1 MSQLSGLMVVDL
13 GAGMAP
19 ALITKF
25 LRELGARVIRVPPQ
39 GGDPFE
45 RLYPAYG
52 TWRRDQLIDQ
62 AAVGDESRIETLLSR
77 ADVCLVGGEDHP
89 DLLPRRD
96 AAKLAEAHP
105 RLIVLEITGF
115 PASSPEAARPGVDLL
130 IQARAGLVFEHFSA
144 QPNVISFQPSNYGA
158 TFQGLIGLFTA
169 LLERELSGRGQVV
182 STSLLE
188 GALTW
193 ATTFQLAAERPDARF
208 NFTNPKD
215 TVPLIFRCEDGVYIH
230 IVLGSTGAK
239 YRLYQVLGIDD
250 PSVDPSDIGAP
261 SMANGPHKFFGDVDL
276 LDSRIRV
283 RRSRE
288 LLQALWDAGI
298 AAEVAGPPGACWS
311 DPQVEHNRLIV
322 TTEDGA
328 RHVGLPIVFDASPA
342 RAAPSR
348 PSPKALPLE
357 GLRVVDF
364 GTYVA
369 GPFAAVA
376 LGDLGAGVIK
386 VEAFNPDPCRI
397 SFRMFS
403 PANRG
408 KRAITL
414 NLKTDEGRAIAQQLC
429 AGADV
434 VLSNFRP
441 GAAAR
446 LGIDA
451 DSLRKTRP
459 DLIVLETSGFGP
471 TGPSATRSGFDPMMQ
486 AFCGH
491 EVCFGGEGNPPLWNI
506 WAFVDFAAGLMGSVA
521 IMAALYHRARTG
533 GGARLDVSLL
543 NTGIFLL
550 SELIQASDGTF
561 HGAPP
566 LNALR
571 TGYRPT
577 ERLYQARDGWIVVAA
592 RGAAA
597 ARRFA
602 EALDLADVATKP
614 GDAWAEAEATAMS
627 SAVRKRG
634 RSELLAALN
643 AAGVWADSC
652 DPAKSATIIQDPALI
667 ADGTVH
673 HIDHPDYGRVTCL
686 GPMFRLSRS
695 RREAQKRAPMAGE
708 HTRELL
714 SELGYAAASIED
726 LLDKKVVAEWTAG
739 DVAH

>member
-1 MSQLSGLMVVDL
+1 MSASKEGPMPQLAGLTVVDL

-19 ALITKF
+19 ALIAKF
-25 LRELGARVIRVPPQ
+25 LRELGARVIRVPPP

-45 RLYPAYG
+45 RFYPAYT
-52 TWRRDQLIDQ
+52 TWRRDQLVDH
-62 AAVGDESRIETLLSR
+62 AAAADESRLEALLSK
-77 ADVCLVGGEDHP
+77 ADICLVGGEDHP
-89 DLLPRRD
+89 DLPPRRD
-96 AAKLAEAHP
+96 AAQLAAANSTS
-105 RLIVLEITGF
+105 IVLEITGF

-130 IQARAGLVFEHFSA
+130 VQVRAGLVFEHFSA

-158 TFQGLIGLFTA
+158 AIQGLLGLFTA
-169 LLERELSGRGQVV
+169 LMERELSGRGQVV

-193 ATTFQLAAERPDARF
+193 ATSFQLAVQKPDARYDF
-208 NFTNPKD
+208 KNPKD

-230 IVLGSTGAK
+230 IVLGSAGAK

-250 PSVDPSDIGAP
+250 PNVDPSDIGAP
-261 SMANGPHKFFGDVDL
+261 SLANGPRRFFGDVDL

-298 AAEVAGPPGACWS
+298 AAEVAGAPGECWS
-311 DPQVEHNRLIV
+311 DPQVVHNRLIV
-322 TTEDGA
+322 TTEEGV
-328 RHVGLPIVFDASPA
+328 RHVGQPIVFDSSSSSP
-342 RAAPSR
+342 AAPSR
-348 PSPKALPLE
+348 SSPLVMPLN

-376 LGDLGAGVIK
+376 LGDLGADVIK
-386 VEAFNPDPCRI
+386 VEAMNPDPTRI

-408 KRAITL
+408 KRAITV
-414 NLKTDEGRAIAQQLC
+414 NLKTDEGRSIAQRLC
-429 AGADV
+429 ANADV
-434 VLSNFRP
+434 VLSNFRA

-459 DLIVLETSGFGP
+459 DLIVLETSAFGSA
-471 TGPSATRSGFDPMMQ
+471 GPSATRGGFDPMMQ

-491 EVCFGGEGNPPLWNI
+491 EVRFGGKGNPPLWNI
-506 WAFVDFAAGLMGSVA
+506 SAFVDFAAGLMGSVA
-521 IMAALYHRARTG
+521 IMVALYHRARTG

-550 SELIQASDGTF
+550 SELIQTPDGTF
-561 HGAPP
+561 HGAPL

-571 TGYRPT
+571 TGSIAT
-577 ERLYQARDGWIVVAA
+577 ESLYETCDGWIAVAA
-592 RGAAA
+592 RGNAA

-602 EALDLADVATKP
+602 EVLDLADVAAKP
-614 GDAWAEAEATAMS
+614 GDVWAEDEAAAIS
-627 SAVRKRG
+627 SAVRRRQRG
-634 RSELLAALN
+634 ELLAALS
-643 AAGVWADSC
+643 AAGVWADIC
-652 DPAKSATIIQDPALI
+652 DPARSAAIINDSALI

-673 HIDHPDYGRVTCL
+673 RAQHPDYGHVTHL
-686 GPMFRLSRS
+686 GPMFRFSRS
-695 RREAQKRAPMAGE
+695 RREARKRAPLFGE

-714 SELGYAAASIED
+714 AELGYNCASIED
-726 LLDKKVVAEWTAG
+726 LFDKKVVA
-739 DVAH
+739 

>member
-1 MSQLSGLMVVDL
+1 MSASNARPMSQLAGLTVVDL

-19 ALITKF
+19 ALIAKF
-25 LRELGARVIRVPPQ
+25 LRELGASVVRVPPP

-45 RLYPAYG
+45 RFYPAYT
-52 TWRRDQLIDQ
+52 TWRRDQLVDH
-62 AAVGDESRIETLLSR
+62 AAAADESRLEALLGK
-77 ADVCLVGGEDHP
+77 ADICLVGGEDHP
-89 DLLPRRD
+89 DLPPRRD
-96 AAKLAEAHP
+96 AAKLAAANST
-105 RLIVLEITGF
+105 LIVLEITGF

-130 IQARAGLVFEHFSA
+130 VQVRAGLVFEHFSA
-144 QPNVISFQPSNYGA
+144 RPNVISFQPSNYGA
-158 TFQGLIGLFTA
+158 AIQGLLGLLTA
-169 LLERELSGRGQVV
+169 LMERELSARGQVV

-193 ATTFQLAAERPDARF
+193 AATFQVAVQKPDAQY
-208 NFTNPKD
+208 NFKNPKD

-250 PSVDPSDIGAP
+250 PNVDPSDIGAP
-261 SMANGPHKFFGDVDL
+261 SLANGPRRFFGDVDL

-298 AAEVAGPPGACWS
+298 AAEVAGAPGACWS
-311 DPQVEHNRLIV
+311 DPQVVHNGLIV
-322 TTEDGA
+322 TTEDGV
-328 RHVGLPIVFDASPA
+328 RHVGLPIAVDSSSSPV
-342 RAAPSR
+342 APSR
-348 PSPKALPLE
+348 SLPQVMPLN

-369 GPFAAVA
+369 GPLAAVA
-376 LGDLGAGVIK
+376 LGDLGADVIK
-386 VEAFNPDPCRI
+386 VEAMNPDPTRI

-408 KRAITL
+408 KRAIAV
-414 NLKTDEGRAIAQQLC
+414 NLKTDEGRLIARRLC
-429 AGADV
+429 ANADV
-434 VLSNFRP
+434 VLSNFRA

-451 DSLRKTRP
+451 ASLRKTRP
-459 DLIVLETSGFGP
+459 DLIVLETSAFGSA
-471 TGPSATRSGFDPMMQ
+471 GPSATRGGFDPMMQ

-491 EVCFGGEGNPPLWNI
+491 EVRFGGKGNPPLWNI
-506 WAFVDFAAGLMGSVA
+506 SAFVDFAAGLMGSVA
-521 IMAALYHRARTG
+521 IMVALYHRARTG

-550 SELIQASDGTF
+550 SELIQTPDGTF

-571 TGYRPT
+571 TGSTAT
-577 ERLYQARDGWIVVAA
+577 ESLYETRDGWIAVAA
-592 RGAAA
+592 RGNAA

-602 EALDLADVATKP
+602 EVLDLADVAAKP
-614 GDAWAEAEATAMS
+614 GDAWAEAEATAIS
-627 SAVRKRG
+627 SAVRGRQRG
-634 RSELLAALN
+634 ELLAALS
-643 AAGVWADSC
+643 AAGVWADIC
-652 DPAKSATIIQDPALI
+652 DPARSAAIINDPALI
-667 ADGTVH
+667 AAGTVH
-673 HIDHPDYGRVTCL
+673 RVDHPDYGHVTHL
-686 GPMFRLSRS
+686 GPLFRFSRS
-695 RREAQKRAPMAGE
+695 RREARQRAPLFGE

-714 SELGYAAASIED
+714 SQLGYDCASIED
-726 LLDKKVVAEWTAG
+726 LLDKKVVA
-739 DVAH
+739 